1 MHTKALKITTIYK
14 ELAML
19 PDEKLDEV
27 KDFIDFIGYKFAA
40 KKKHVVKLKGI
51 WAGKG
56 FEKISNL
63 DTELKSIKKELSG
76 SILKK
81 KT

>member
-1 MHTKALKITTIYK
+1 MHSKAIKITTIYK
-14 ELAML
+14 ELTML

-27 KDFIDFIGYKFAA
+27 KDFIDFIGHKFKS

-51 WAGKG
+51 WAEKG
-56 FEKISNL
+56 FEKISNI
-63 DTELKSIKKELSG
+63 DAELKSIKKELAD

-81 KT
+81 KA